1 MVTLCYE
8 AQVLHIMLHVN
19 KRRKLRTFSLT
30 LINPLVNPNIHELKN
45 CDKHFDQPN
54 FSDLG
59 LSSPGFLQISK
70 GTN

>member
-1 MVTLCYE
+1 
-8 AQVLHIMLHVN
+8 MLHVN

-30 LINPLVNPNIHELKN
+30 LINPLVNPNIHELKY
-45 CDKHFDQPN
+45 CDKYFDQPN

-59 LSSPGFLQISK
+59 SSSRGFLQTIK